1 MSLGHSVQSASG
13 AMRAEVSP
21 PPKGKAIRDYLRYL
35 LTPHQRQQSEC
46 SPPKG
51 QGMRDY
57 LQTVY
62 NGRKWNSP
70 KSSAVEFM
78 CTRWIEV
85 VRKRTWCTSS
95 LACNDCAFAQ
105 KHPTAAL
112 DGFPTT
118 STLLTENARSRNP
131 NPKSE
136 HL

>member
-1 MSLGHSVQSASG
+1 MSNRVLVQCVQRLA
-13 AMRAEVSP
+13 P
-21 PPKGKAIRDYLRYL
+21 PEGQGYPGLSML
-35 LTPHQRQQSEC
+35 LTHSAPATTVRVQP
-46 SPPKG
+46 PPKG
-51 QGMRDY
+51 QGMRNY

-62 NGRKWNSP
+62 NGVKWNSP
-70 KSSAVEFM
+70 KSFAVEFM

-85 VRKRTWCTSS
+85 VRKPTWRTSS
-95 LACNDCAFAQ
+95 LACDDCAFAW

-118 STLLTENARSRNP
+118 SITLLTENARSRNP